1 MKSYWH
7 IPGWKDAPRGLPCIA
22 FDKLDGQNIR
32 CEWTKKKGWWKFG
45 SRNVLLYQEELKPAI
60 DIFLNKYGDAIA
72 KVLKDEK
79 EFRGINECIVFC
91 EFFGENS
98 FAGLHVEGEPKDVV
112 LLDVSPL
119 RKGILTPRQ
128 FLKLFGHL
136 HIPNVVYE
144 GNFNQVFIQDVKNGK
159 YPVKEGVVAKG
170 LKPTG
175 KPPHNLWAAK
185 VKTKE
190 WMRLL
195 RIKAEQFAE
204 FKKILAD
211 NELEQDDIQD
221 T

>member
-1 MKSYWH
+1 MKSYAS

-72 KVLKDEK
+72 KVIKDEK

-136 HIPNVVYE
+136 HTVLPVYE
-144 GNFNQVFIQDVKNGK
+144 GNFNQIFIQDVKNGK

-170 LKPTG
+170 LKPG
-175 KPPHNLWAAK
+175 SKSPHGLWMAK
-185 VKTKE
+185 VKTNW
-190 WMRLL
+190 WMEELKKRAITDNRLSQL
-195 RIKAEQFAE
+195 LTDNISEQ
-204 FKKILAD
+204 
-211 NELEQDDIQD
+211 N
-221 T
+221 